1 METYSYHIFYFPFKW
16 ELRGDDNKLFTEQ
29 TDLERIPLNT
39 HSFWERMQ
47 YDPKKSDSSVD
58 ATLIQERSELF
69 GELQYYFDF
78 VHPVLYDT
86 VGKKNPIIF
95 HFERKE
101 PKSEN
106 VEYHITVRDK
116 ENQTDREY
124 TLQVEAINLN
134 LYSTGVGILSFY
146 LANRDEN
153 QKDELSVR
161 DINQFGR
168 RIMPPHSGEFEADQR
183 GMLAKSIVI
192 TGLEGDAHRYLDFF
206 DYKVVDA
213 GLGSRGLSN
222 VWEPAIFID
231 SLIKDLS
238 SEMEV
243 TPVIDDRML
252 VNCWYGSDEL
262 SEEIKNNEGF
272 VSSDFWYQYVFVDD
286 KNNMTCQNEKM
297 KEELL
302 KKSTYGRWLNQGTL
316 YGISR
321 YSLLALTDRSG
332 FATNILSMHMRTIY
346 SRMFELIIIQR
357 ASVLRFSS
365 EVTKVSC
372 LSKGSRSQ
380 LAERI
385 SSLYKEYIR
394 FVNQVYFRS
403 VTAQDQGI
411 EMYNM
416 MMEQFLL
423 SEKIK
428 DLDDEIGELNQYVT
442 LIIEQKRNENGEW
455 LNKLA
460 AYFLPATVI
469 TGILGMNPFNDGN
482 YWWSLFIQIGII
494 LILSVILYH
503 ILINK
508 KMK

>member
-16 ELRGDDNKLFTEQ
+16 ELHGDEDKLFTEQ
-29 TDLERIPLNT
+29 IDLERIPLNT

-47 YDPKKSDSSVD
+47 YDPDEKISPMD
-58 ATLIQERSELF
+58 ASIIQEKKELF

-78 VHPVLYDT
+78 VHPVLYDKK
-86 VGKKNPIIF
+86 GEKNPIIF

-101 PKSEN
+101 PKGRN

-116 ENQTDREY
+116 EKKTDKKY
-124 TLQVEAINLN
+124 QLQVDAINLN

-146 LANRDEN
+146 LANRKEN
-153 QKDELSVR
+153 QKDETTVR

-168 RIMPPHSGEFEADQR
+168 RIMPPHSGEFTPDER

-192 TGLEGDAHRYLDFF
+192 TGLEGDAYRYQDFF
-206 DYKVVDA
+206 DYKTDA
-213 GLGSRGLSN
+213 QGDERGLTHT
-222 VWEPAIFID
+222 WKPAIFID

-238 SEMEV
+238 LKMKV

-252 VNCWYGSDEL
+252 VNCWYGNDKL
-262 SEEIKNNEGF
+262 AARVKKDNMF
-272 VSSDFWYQYVFVDD
+272 VSSDFWYKYVFIDNGKDVTC
-286 KNNMTCQNEKM
+286 KNQQM
-297 KEELL
+297 KKELL
-302 KKSTYGRWLNQGTL
+302 EKSTYQRWQEYGTL
-316 YGISR
+316 YGITR
-321 YSLLALTDRSG
+321 YSLVTLTEQG
-332 FATNILSMHMRTIY
+332 AFNFIGMHMRTIY

-357 ASVLRFSS
+357 ASILRFSS

-372 LSKGSRSQ
+372 LSKGSGKQ

-385 SSLYKEYIR
+385 SSLYREYIR

-423 SEKIK
+423 PEKIK
-428 DLDDEIGELNQYVT
+428 NLDDEIGELNQYIT
-442 LIIEQKRNENGEW
+442 LLIDQKRNENGEW

-460 AYFLPATVI
+460 AYVIPATI
-469 TGILGMNPFNDGN
+469 MTGLWGMNPFENKWN
-482 YWWSLFIQIGII
+482 YWLSLLSQIGII
-494 LILSVILYH
+494 LIVSILLYH
-503 ILINK
+503 FIINK
-508 KMK
+508 KIK

>member
-86 VGKKNPIIF
+86 VGEKNPIIF

-101 PKSEN
+101 PKSRN

-192 TGLEGDAHRYLDFF
+192 TGLEGDAHRYLDF
-206 DYKVVDA
+206 
-213 GLGSRGLSN
+213 
-222 VWEPAIFID
+222 
-231 SLIKDLS
+231 
-238 SEMEV
+238 
-243 TPVIDDRML
+243 
-252 VNCWYGSDEL
+252 
-262 SEEIKNNEGF
+262 
-272 VSSDFWYQYVFVDD
+272 
-286 KNNMTCQNEKM
+286 
-297 KEELL
+297 
-302 KKSTYGRWLNQGTL
+302 
-316 YGISR
+316 
-321 YSLLALTDRSG
+321 
-332 FATNILSMHMRTIY
+332 
-346 SRMFELIIIQR
+346 LII
-357 ASVLRFSS
+357 
-365 EVTKVSC
+365 K
-372 LSKGSRSQ
+372 
-380 LAERI
+380 
-385 SSLYKEYIR
+385 
-394 FVNQVYFRS
+394 
-403 VTAQDQGI
+403 
-411 EMYNM
+411 
-416 MMEQFLL
+416 
-423 SEKIK
+423 
-428 DLDDEIGELNQYVT
+428 
-442 LIIEQKRNENGEW
+442 
-455 LNKLA
+455 
-460 AYFLPATVI
+460 
-469 TGILGMNPFNDGN
+469 
-482 YWWSLFIQIGII
+482 
-494 LILSVILYH
+494 
-503 ILINK
+503 
-508 KMK
+508 